1 MIRAFAHVVSLIF
14 HPIMMATYMLILLMW
29 INPFLFGVTDIQER
43 FDLVVLLLPTSVI
56 IPVVC
61 VLLMK
66 PLGFIN
72 SFQLKTREERII
84 PYITTAILYSWLF
97 INIKNQP
104 FFPMAYA
111 VFFLGC
117 LIALFMAFFI
127 NIFSKI
133 SSHCVGAGGLL
144 GMMILTRSFY
154 SYDTVDVN
162 IFGWI
167 ERTVSV
173 DVILIITLIIVGL
186 IGTSRLILNA
196 HDRQDIYGGY
206 IIGLS
211 TQLIAFQ
218 ILSGYGN

>member
-1 MIRAFAHVVSLIF
+1 MVRGLAHLVSVIF
-14 HPIMMATYMLILLMW
+14 HPILMATYMLILLMW
-29 INPFLFGVTDIQER
+29 INPFLFGVAEAGGRI
-43 FDLVVLLLPTSVI
+43 DLVVLLLPTSVV
-56 IPVVC
+56 IPVIC

-72 SFQLKTREERII
+72 SYDLKSREERII

-104 FFPMAYA
+104 YFPMAYA

-117 LIALFMAFFI
+117 LIALFLAFFI

-133 SSHCVGAGGLL
+133 SAHCVGAGGLL
-144 GMMILTRSFY
+144 GMIILTRAYY
-154 SYDTVDVN
+154 SYETVQIN
-162 IFGWI
+162 LFGWY
-167 ERTVSV
+167 ERTLSV
-173 DVILIITLIIVGL
+173 DVLVIVVLLIAGL
-186 IGTSRLILNA
+186 IGTSRLVLNA
-196 HDRQDIYGGY
+196 HTRQDIYGGY